1 MENSENTNLAGGKL
15 AAKYQ
20 YVSAEELIA
29 KMKTAFRNAKEPE
42 ILSELETVGITES
55 NLDDYLLEIADLEQ
69 LSQKQIK
76 EYGEQYAETDKFN
89 LKRIEIDS
97 LYTRH
102 RNLAKIIFKGDRQSN
117 TTLGIDEGRKRAFAA
132 WFQQVSNFY
141 AQILANPDFKTKAE
155 TVNIKDPDITAQ
167 QTALEQITALKASQ
181 KKEIGEAQKATDTR
195 DEALDLLYPKY
206 TQLIGFAKILFPDD
220 QTLEKLGIIVKR
232 EGDLL

>member
-1 MENSENTNLAGGKL
+1 MENSENTNLTGGKL

-89 LKRIEIDS
+89 LKRTCCAFRNKNKKDCSIE
-97 LYTRH
+97 
-102 RNLAKIIFKGDRQSN
+102 
-117 TTLGIDEGRKRAFAA
+117 
-132 WFQQVSNFY
+132 
-141 AQILANPDFKTKAE
+141 
-155 TVNIKDPDITAQ
+155 
-167 QTALEQITALKASQ
+167 
-181 KKEIGEAQKATDTR
+181 
-195 DEALDLLYPKY
+195 
-206 TQLIGFAKILFPDD
+206 
-220 QTLEKLGIIVKR
+220 
-232 EGDLL
+232 